1 MADLTLRLVKGS
13 PLTNAEVD
21 GNFTSLNESIMVTG
35 EPMGHANKSD
45 SVLSFNAGTRTV
57 SIAPAVTSF
66 AVWCKGTKYTYTTAQ
81 TVVIPDTTGLHYVF
95 FTDAGV
101 LSTRMSYFDFENE
114 APTSYVAW
122 NSVTQQASFF
132 ADERHGVTLDW
143 QTHEYLHRT
152 RGAALANGFSI
163 SNYTIVGTGSADA
176 DAQFDLGGGTFFDE
190 DLQVDI
196 VSSNSPTPG
205 TWQQDLAGPALIPV
219 LYRSGTGW
227 VRDTPTN
234 FVLKA
239 GTATPRYNT
248 EAAGVWGLTDVPNNR
263 YSTVWII
270 ATNNLTYPVVA
281 IMGQAADSNSG
292 QVENIEWSSLNLD
305 GFPSVEFR
313 PLYKIVFQCS
323 SGYSN
328 TIKARFTKVFDIRN
342 LVAASPAATIGSA
355 HSGLSGLGN
364 DDHLQY
370 LHVTEVRSPSAAV
383 KASFL
388 PPQAS
393 NAGKYL
399 KTDGSVTS
407 WETLTNPNNGTLT
420 MSTSGTG
427 ISGSATFTA
436 DQAGS
441 STFTVTLNSSAS
453 NVVNTVVLRDGSGNF
468 SGNVI
473 TANSFSGPLSGNA
486 STASALA
493 TARTI
498 SSTGDVVW
506 TTSFDGSANATGT
519 ATLASTGVTAASY
532 GSATQVATFTVDAKG
547 RITAASSVNITPAW
561 SSITGTPTTLAGYGI
576 TNGQPLDADLTAI
589 AALTGTSGF
598 LKKTA
603 TDTWTLDTNTYVPTN
618 GTGATGTWGINIT
631 GNAATATTASSAN
644 ALNTGNNY
652 TGNAFTASG
661 GYFYANRSAIS
672 GQAGIQFQTAGTT
685 NWWNFL
691 DNNTNTLTWYQSA
704 TSTSVMTLTQ
714 AGALRVPRITA
725 GGSTDTDANLGVQG
739 TSHLTGTIYF
749 GGTVGNVNSWSS
761 LMSST
766 SGNEVHSVNSFVVN
780 RSGYGGGNILEANTS
795 GYVLGGNKYLA
806 DSWLHSDRDF
816 VTGTLITT
824 DINYAVSS
832 GDPWILEIRGNS
844 YGDAVPYDIQYQ
856 GYIYSDTI
864 INHGGYSN
872 GTNISGLVALN
883 VGGNL
888 CFWWPRQSY
897 WNGFYVRVYVPYASY
912 PRQRATSITST
923 AKPSG
928 TKEVALS
935 VNIRQSLHSG
945 NYTSYSPSLT
955 GSGASGTW
963 SINVTGSAGS
973 ATTATT
979 ATNWGS
985 YGGVPAAGTSFANA
999 NTIGRSDANGYTY
1012 FNYINS
1018 NTANGENPTVSQ
1030 FIVTNGSDN
1039 FYRKAS
1045 SAHVVNQLGLPNNYM
1060 RAIGYAS
1067 SSNDWNSLGNTYPN
1081 TVEQV
1086 DPTNFSGTANGPT
1099 AAGYTYGLLVN
1110 FSAQSSAQA
1119 QMYISHAGND
1129 LIFRGGWNGSS
1140 WQTWNRVLTNQNYTS
1155 YSPSLTGSGASG
1167 TWGISISGNAATAS
1181 NASNTNS
1188 ISNAVGGSYTWT
1200 GVNYFQSNLGA
1211 TSGALNNP
1219 PLQVFATGGNS
1230 AFMSFH
1236 RGGAYAVNFG
1246 LDSDNVLRIGGWS
1259 AAANLWQLDM
1269 SGNEYLSGSS
1279 RAPIFYDSNNTG
1291 YYWDGASTSKWNESN
1306 QDGWHTFNNYGLGV
1320 TGTYDS
1326 YRLQTVFAM
1335 GAAYR
1340 MAADGSATSNMYG
1353 LAWSHPNAG
1362 SVGGANNLNDH
1373 GLLLINA
1380 GTFRAAISSRAVFTA
1395 DVRGTLFYDYNNT
1408 GYYADPASTS
1418 NFNQINMQGYLRR
1431 NTSAAGYMEGN
1442 YPTSV
1447 DGNSSACIYTI
1458 GGSYQPTSTTL
1469 GNMYGVGYTVGN
1481 GTANPG
1487 LGMGGWGFYVA
1498 SGGVSRVFL
1507 DSDSGT
1513 VISSGSV
1520 RSQIFYD
1527 SNNTGYYLDPTGS
1540 TSLRTA
1546 GDWRSDS
1553 GSWTGEFA
1561 GKIQYHSNN
1570 WYFQYTSN
1578 AIFRNSGGSNVVTID
1593 SSGNVSANGTVAASS
1608 DERLKTNW
1616 RDLPAD
1622 FVEQL
1627 AKVKA
1632 GVYDRVDEE
1641 GMTQVGVS
1649 AQSLE
1654 PLMPHAVTHN
1664 ADGMLG
1670 VAYGNAALV
1679 AAVKLAERV
1688 VELERRLA
1696 ALESGE
1702 K

>member
-35 EPMGHANKSD
+35 EPMGHADKSD

-66 AVWCKGTKYTYTTAQ
+66 DVWCKGTKYTYTTAQ

-163 SNYTIVGTGSADA
+163 SNYTIVGTGSSDA

-248 EAAGVWGLTDVPNNR
+248 EAAGVWGLTDVPNNQ

-323 SGYSN
+323 SSYAN

-436 DQAGS
+436 DQAGN

-498 SSTGDVVW
+498 SSTGDVAW
-506 TTSFDGSANATGT
+506 STSFDGSGNATGT
-519 ATLASTGVTAASY
+519 ATLANTGVSATTY

-547 RITAASSVNITPAW
+547 RITTASSVNITPAW

-603 TDTWTLDTNTYVPTN
+603 TDTWTLDTSTYVPTT
-618 GTGATGTWGINIT
+618 GTGATGTWSISIS
-631 GNAATATTASSAN
+631 GNAATATTATSAGSATTATTASTAN
-644 ALNTGNNY
+644 ALNSANSYTVAGLTVSTGSAY
-652 TGNAFTASG
+652 VV
-661 GYFYANRSAIS
+661 ANRTSSGS
-672 GQAGIQFQTAGTT
+672 GQVGYNWAQGGANLWWNYVDTSGTT
-685 NWWNFL
+685 LNWYNSVAVQ
-691 DNNTNTLTWYQSA
+691 N
-704 TSTSVMTLTQ
+704 VMTLTTG
-714 AGALRVPRITA
+714 GALNVVGAITQNNNQVLHA
-725 GGSTDTDANLGVQG
+725 GNYNSYAPT
-739 TSHLTGTIYF
+739 LTG
-749 GGTVGNVNSWSS
+749 GGA
-761 LMSST
+761 
-766 SGNEVHSVNSFVVN
+766 SGTWGIN
-780 RSGYGGGNILEANTS
+780 
-795 GYVLGGNKYLA
+795 
-806 DSWLHSDRDF
+806 
-816 VTGTLITT
+816 VTGSAGSVAWTNVTSRPT
-824 DINYAVSS
+824 AVSS
-832 GDPWILEIRGNS
+832 FTNDSGYLTSSTGVTTTNNSSLNSDSRNTRGVTRLYRRDDNSDYSVQTYWTGSYWRLYGYSGDSGHADTHVGYADSAGSVSGGLTTSNYSSYALPLSGGSLTGLVYTVGFNGSAIGGNS
-844 YGDAVPYDIQYQ
+844 GITGDYYKWGYQEAGAWSHPYPDLVIAFHTGMKFGASTSYGGMRFYADHPYLNPSELFSI
-856 GYIYSDTI
+856 G
-864 INHGGYSN
+864 N
-872 GTNISGLVALN
+872 GDSHVRVANTLY
-883 VGGNL
+883 VGGN
-888 CFWWPRQSY
+888 
-897 WNGFYVRVYVPYASY
+897 
-912 PRQRATSITST
+912 
-923 AKPSG
+923 
-928 TKEVALS
+928 VAL
-935 VNIRQSLHSG
+935 HAG

-963 SINVTGSAGS
+963 SINV
-973 ATTATT
+973 
-979 ATNWGS
+979 
-985 YGGVPAAGTSFANA
+985 
-999 NTIGRSDANGYTY
+999 
-1012 FNYINS
+1012 
-1018 NTANGENPTVSQ
+1018 
-1030 FIVTNGSDN
+1030 
-1039 FYRKAS
+1039 
-1045 SAHVVNQLGLPNNYM
+1045 
-1060 RAIGYAS
+1060 
-1067 SSNDWNSLGNTYPN
+1067 
-1081 TVEQV
+1081 
-1086 DPTNFSGTANGPT
+1086 SGTAGSISGYNNPTTSATGNTIVYRDGNGDDYRRYGFAEYFNMSHGASGATTDTIFYSSTDNYIRKNNATGFRASLNVPT
-1099 AAGYTYGLLVN
+1099 RT
-1110 FSAQSSAQA
+1110 
-1119 QMYISHAGND
+1119 
-1129 LIFRGGWNGSS
+1129 GGD
-1140 WQTWNRVLTNQNYTS
+1140 
-1155 YSPSLTGSGASG
+1155 ASG
-1167 TWGISISGNAATAS
+1167 TWSIN
-1181 NASNTNS
+1181 
-1188 ISNAVGGSYTWT
+1188 
-1200 GVNYFQSNLGA
+1200 
-1211 TSGALNNP
+1211 
-1219 PLQVFATGGNS
+1219 
-1230 AFMSFH
+1230 
-1236 RGGAYAVNFG
+1236 
-1246 LDSDNVLRIGGWS
+1246 
-1259 AAANLWQLDM
+1259 
-1269 SGNEYLSGSS
+1269 
-1279 RAPIFYDSNNTG
+1279 
-1291 YYWDGASTSKWNESN
+1291 
-1306 QDGWHTFNNYGLGV
+1306 V
-1320 TGTYDS
+1320 TG
-1326 YRLQTVFAM
+1326 
-1335 GAAYR
+1335 
-1340 MAADGSATSNMYG
+1340 
-1353 LAWSHPNAG
+1353 
-1362 SVGGANNLNDH
+1362 
-1373 GLLLINA
+1373 
-1380 GTFRAAISSRAVFTA
+1380 
-1395 DVRGTLFYDYNNT
+1395 
-1408 GYYADPASTS
+1408 
-1418 NFNQINMQGYLRR
+1418 
-1431 NTSAAGYMEGN
+1431 
-1442 YPTSV
+1442 
-1447 DGNSSACIYTI
+1447 
-1458 GGSYQPTSTTL
+1458 
-1469 GNMYGVGYTVGN
+1469 
-1481 GTANPG
+1481 
-1487 LGMGGWGFYVA
+1487 
-1498 SGGVSRVFL
+1498 
-1507 DSDSGT
+1507 
-1513 VISSGSV
+1513 SSGSTT
-1520 RSQIFYD
+1520 
-1527 SNNTGYYLDPTGS
+1527 NATNATNTAITNDTTTNSTHYVTFVSS
-1540 TSLRTA
+1540 TSGNLPQKISSTKLTFNP
-1546 GDWRSDS
+1546 S
-1553 GSWTGEFA
+1553 TGA
-1561 GKIQYHSNN
+1561 L
-1570 WYFQYTSN
+1570 
-1578 AIFRNSGGSNVVTID
+1578 
-1593 SSGNVSANGTVAASS
+1593 SSTTVAGSS
-1608 DERLKTNW
+1608 DARLKTNW
-1616 RDLPAD
+1616 RELAPD
-1622 FVEQL
+1622 FLEQL

-1632 GVYDRVDEE
+1632 GVYDRTDHDTPL
-1641 GMTQVGVS
+1641 TQVGVP
-1649 AQSLE
+1649 AQDLQ
-1654 PLMPHAVTHN
+1654 PVMPHAVIED
-1664 ADGMLG
+1664 AQGMLS

-1679 AAVKLAERV
+1679 AAIKLAERV
-1688 VELERRLA
+1688 VELERRLT
-1696 ALESGE
+1696 ALENKE
-1702 K
+1702 

>member
-163 SNYTIVGTGSADA
+163 SNYTIVGTGSSDA

-248 EAAGVWGLTDVPNNR
+248 EAAGVWGLTDVPNNQ

-281 IMGQAADSNSG
+281 IMGQAADNNSG

-323 SGYSN
+323 SSYTN

-436 DQAGS
+436 DQAGN

-468 SGNVI
+468 SSNVI

-486 STASALA
+486 STASTLA
-493 TARTI
+493 TARSI

-506 TTSFDGSANATGT
+506 TTSFDGSGNATGT
-519 ATLASTGVTAASY
+519 ATLSATGVSAAAY

-618 GTGATGTWGINIT
+618 GTGATGTWAISISGNANTATSANSATTATNVAGGVAGAVPYQSGAGTTAFSAAGTSGQYLQSNGTSAPTWVTPPTIGNGTLTMNVSGVGLSGSQTFTANQSSAATFTVTSNATSANTASTIVARDASGNFNAGQGRFSGWYTSGTGNAVEVGVSGGAGYVIAYDRTASAYTTLNLQGGSMLVQLSGTTANVTGGALQQGGNQVLHAGNYTSYSPSLTGSGASGTWGINIT

-672 GQAGIQFQTAGTT
+672 GQAGIQFQTAVR
-685 NWWNFL
+685 L
-691 DNNTNTLTWYQSA
+691 
-704 TSTSVMTLTQ
+704 
-714 AGALRVPRITA
+714 
-725 GGSTDTDANLGVQG
+725 
-739 TSHLTGTIYF
+739 HL
-749 GGTVGNVNSWSS
+749 
-761 LMSST
+761 
-766 SGNEVHSVNSFVVN
+766 
-780 RSGYGGGNILEANTS
+780 
-795 GYVLGGNKYLA
+795 
-806 DSWLHSDRDF
+806 
-816 VTGTLITT
+816 
-824 DINYAVSS
+824 
-832 GDPWILEIRGNS
+832 
-844 YGDAVPYDIQYQ
+844 Q
-856 GYIYSDTI
+856 
-864 INHGGYSN
+864 
-872 GTNISGLVALN
+872 
-883 VGGNL
+883 
-888 CFWWPRQSY
+888 
-897 WNGFYVRVYVPYASY
+897 
-912 PRQRATSITST
+912 
-923 AKPSG
+923 
-928 TKEVALS
+928 
-935 VNIRQSLHSG
+935 
-945 NYTSYSPSLT
+945 
-955 GSGASGTW
+955 
-963 SINVTGSAGS
+963 
-973 ATTATT
+973 
-979 ATNWGS
+979 
-985 YGGVPAAGTSFANA
+985 
-999 NTIGRSDANGYTY
+999 
-1012 FNYINS
+1012 
-1018 NTANGENPTVSQ
+1018 
-1030 FIVTNGSDN
+1030 
-1039 FYRKAS
+1039 
-1045 SAHVVNQLGLPNNYM
+1045 
-1060 RAIGYAS
+1060 
-1067 SSNDWNSLGNTYPN
+1067 
-1081 TVEQV
+1081 
-1086 DPTNFSGTANGPT
+1086 
-1099 AAGYTYGLLVN
+1099 
-1110 FSAQSSAQA
+1110 
-1119 QMYISHAGND
+1119 
-1129 LIFRGGWNGSS
+1129 
-1140 WQTWNRVLTNQNYTS
+1140 
-1155 YSPSLTGSGASG
+1155 
-1167 TWGISISGNAATAS
+1167 
-1181 NASNTNS
+1181 
-1188 ISNAVGGSYTWT
+1188 
-1200 GVNYFQSNLGA
+1200 
-1211 TSGALNNP
+1211 
-1219 PLQVFATGGNS
+1219 
-1230 AFMSFH
+1230 
-1236 RGGAYAVNFG
+1236 
-1246 LDSDNVLRIGGWS
+1246 
-1259 AAANLWQLDM
+1259 
-1269 SGNEYLSGSS
+1269 
-1279 RAPIFYDSNNTG
+1279 
-1291 YYWDGASTSKWNESN
+1291 
-1306 QDGWHTFNNYGLGV
+1306 
-1320 TGTYDS
+1320 
-1326 YRLQTVFAM
+1326 
-1335 GAAYR
+1335 
-1340 MAADGSATSNMYG
+1340 
-1353 LAWSHPNAG
+1353 
-1362 SVGGANNLNDH
+1362 
-1373 GLLLINA
+1373 
-1380 GTFRAAISSRAVFTA
+1380 
-1395 DVRGTLFYDYNNT
+1395 
-1408 GYYADPASTS
+1408 
-1418 NFNQINMQGYLRR
+1418 
-1431 NTSAAGYMEGN
+1431 
-1442 YPTSV
+1442 
-1447 DGNSSACIYTI
+1447 
-1458 GGSYQPTSTTL
+1458 
-1469 GNMYGVGYTVGN
+1469 
-1481 GTANPG
+1481 
-1487 LGMGGWGFYVA
+1487 
-1498 SGGVSRVFL
+1498 
-1507 DSDSGT
+1507 
-1513 VISSGSV
+1513 
-1520 RSQIFYD
+1520 
-1527 SNNTGYYLDPTGS
+1527 
-1540 TSLRTA
+1540 
-1546 GDWRSDS
+1546 
-1553 GSWTGEFA
+1553 
-1561 GKIQYHSNN
+1561 
-1570 WYFQYTSN
+1570 
-1578 AIFRNSGGSNVVTID
+1578 
-1593 SSGNVSANGTVAASS
+1593 
-1608 DERLKTNW
+1608 
-1616 RDLPAD
+1616 
-1622 FVEQL
+1622 
-1627 AKVKA
+1627 
-1632 GVYDRVDEE
+1632 
-1641 GMTQVGVS
+1641 
-1649 AQSLE
+1649 
-1654 PLMPHAVTHN
+1654 
-1664 ADGMLG
+1664 
-1670 VAYGNAALV
+1670 
-1679 AAVKLAERV
+1679 
-1688 VELERRLA
+1688 
-1696 ALESGE
+1696 
-1702 K
+1702 